1 MDTEALFQRLKNSR
15 DTFPELLKNTMDKEM
30 RWKPPSGNWSL
41 LEIIGHL
48 GHEEVNDFRAR
59 LAATLEDPTQPW
71 RPIDPETTVV
81 ELAFNQ
87 MKVNDLIE
95 SFVSERDHSL
105 RWLRGILDAGD
116 AHWEATYHHPT
127 LGPVRAGDLFAS
139 WVAHDQLHIRQI
151 AKRIYELTARDAGDY
166 GLVYA
171 GEL

>member
-1 MDTEALFQRLKNSR
+1 MNTEALFQRLKNSR
-15 DTFPELLKNTMDKEM
+15 ETFPLLLKNITEVDM

-59 LAATLEDPTQPW
+59 LAATLQDPTQVW

-87 MKVNDLIE
+87 MNVHDLIE
-95 SFVSERDHSL
+95 LFVSERDYSL
-105 RWLRGILDAGD
+105 RWLREVLDAGTAD
-116 AHWEATYHHPT
+116 WEATYHHPAQ
-127 LGPVRAGDLFAS
+127 GPVRAGDLFAS
-139 WVAHDQLHIRQI
+139 WVAHDQLHVRQI
-151 AKRIYELTARDAGDY
+151 AKRIYELTAKDAAGY
-166 GLVYA
+166 SLVYA